1 MKALNFFVATLF
13 FSLLSTSAFAQ
24 VIPGNGLYE
33 YKSRNGG
40 GEIEVKNAT
49 ATGFDFVLNVSQGMQ
64 SGSIEEGKTNKKG
77 KVYVYKVVDE
87 EMKMDCELSFDFKGS
102 LLKVIAKN
110 DSCGFGMGITATGV
124 YKFKSD

>member
-13 FSLLSTSAFAQ
+13 FSLLSASAVAQ
-24 VIPGNGLYE
+24 VIPANGFYE
-33 YKSRNGG
+33 YKSKNGG

-49 ATGFDFVLNVSQGMQ
+49 ATGFDFVLNVSQGMH
-64 SGSIEEGKTNKKG
+64 SGSIDEGKTSKKG
-77 KVYVYKVVDE
+77 KVYIFKVVDE

-102 LLKVIAKN
+102 LLRVIAKT

-124 YKFKSD
+124 YKFKE